1 MPTDNCLVC
10 TTPLRAGIQEWH
22 RGCTQ
27 CGYEKASLQP
37 TINAPESQAAIDE
50 AARAQ
55 ALASLRL
62 ENFKELL
69 AEIDECQPPGPK
81 LLDVGC
87 AHGWFLD
94 LASKTF
100 DIVGLEPDQRVGL
113 EAAKPGRPIRLGYFP
128 DALQPDEKFDVIVFN
143 DVLEHIPDLE
153 GVLAECHL
161 RLNAKG
167 LLVLNLPS
175 SQGVFYR
182 VARLLNRLGLPG
194 PFERMWQVGL
204 PSPHVHYFHLE
215 NLATLLKRKGF
226 LVKKTGRLA
235 SVHLKGLYT
244 RLAFTNDGQ
253 PLMKKLALYLGIC
266 CALPVL
272 RLLPADIMYVVV
284 EPTQPDNGQLVTAAT
299 PN

>member
-1 MPTDNCLVC
+1 M
-10 TTPLRAGIQEWH
+10 RAGLQEWH
-22 RGCTQ
+22 WGCTR
-27 CGYEKASLQP
+27 CGYEKTNLQP
-37 TINAPESQAAIDE
+37 TINAQESQAAIDE

-55 ALASLRL
+55 ALSSLRL

-69 AEIDECQPPGPK
+69 SEIEACQPPGPK

-94 LASKTF
+94 LAGQSF
-100 DIVGLEPDQRVGL
+100 EVLGVEPDHRVGV

-143 DVLEHIPDLE
+143 DVFEHIPDLE

-182 VARLLNRLGLPG
+182 LARLLNKLGLPG

-215 NLATLLKRKGF
+215 NLATLLKQKGYS
-226 LVKKTGRLA
+226 VKKTGRLA

-253 PLMKKLALYLGIC
+253 PLIKKLALYLGIC

-272 RLLPADIMYVVV
+272 RLLPGDIMYVVV
-284 EPTQPDNGQLVTAAT
+284 EPTR
-299 PN
+299 PNNS

>member
-10 TTPLRAGIQEWH
+10 TTPLRAGLQEWH
-22 RGCTQ
+22 WDCTH
-27 CGYEKASLQP
+27 CGYEKANLQP
-37 TINAPESQAAIDE
+37 TINAPGSQAAIDE
-50 AARAQ
+50 AARAR

-69 AEIDECQPPGPK
+69 TEIDACQPPGPK

-100 DIVGLEPDQRVGL
+100 DVLGVEPDQRVGL

-128 DALQPDEKFDVIVFN
+128 DALQPAEKFDVIMFN

-153 GVLAECHL
+153 RVLTKCHL
-161 RLNAKG
+161 RLTEQG

-175 SQGVFYR
+175 SHGVFYR
-182 VARLLNRLGLPG
+182 LARLLNGLGLPG
-194 PFERMWQVGL
+194 PFARMWQVGL
-204 PSPHVHYFHLE
+204 PSRHVHYFNIE

-226 LVKKTGRLA
+226 LIKKTGRLA
-235 SVHLKGLYT
+235 SMHLKGLYT

-253 PLMKKLALYLGIC
+253 SLLKKLALYLGIL

-272 RLLPADIMYVVV
+272 RLLPGDIMYVVA
-284 EPTQPDNGQLVTAAT
+284 EPTR
-299 PN
+299 PNDSQ

>member
-1 MPTDNCLVC
+1 MPTDICLVC
-10 TTPLRAGIQEWH
+10 TTPLRAGLQGWH
-22 RGCTQ
+22 WDCKS
-27 CGYEKASLQP
+27 CGYEKADLQP
-37 TINAPESQAAIDE
+37 AINAQESQAAIDE
-50 AARAQ
+50 AARAE
-55 ALASLRL
+55 ALSSLRL
-62 ENFKELL
+62 ENFKTLL
-69 AEIDECQPPGPK
+69 TEIEGCQPPGSK

-94 LASKTF
+94 VTGQSFEVLG
-100 DIVGLEPDQRVGL
+100 VEPDHLVGL

-153 GVLAECHL
+153 AVLAECHL
-161 RLNAKG
+161 RLTKQG

-182 VARLLNRLGLPG
+182 LARILNRLGLPG

-204 PSPHVHYFHLE
+204 PSPHVHYFHLD
-215 NLATLLKRKGF
+215 NLATLLKKKGF

-244 RLAFTNDGQ
+244 RLAYANDGQ
-253 PLMKKLALYLGIC
+253 SLFKKLALYLGIA

-272 RLLPADIMYVVV
+272 RLLPGDIMYVVV
-284 EPTQPDNGQLVTAAT
+284 ETTRSEDS
-299 PN
+299 

>member
-10 TTPLRAGIQEWH
+10 TAPLRTGLQEWH
-22 RGCTQ
+22 WGCTR
-27 CGYEKASLQP
+27 CGYEKTNLQP
-37 TINAPESQAAIDE
+37 TINAQESQAAIDE

-55 ALASLRL
+55 ALSSLRL

-69 AEIDECQPPGPK
+69 SEIEACQPPGPK

-100 DIVGLEPDQRVGL
+100 DVLGVEPDQRVGL

-128 DALQPDEKFDVIVFN
+128 DALQPAEKFDVIVFN

-153 GVLAECHL
+153 AVLAECQH

-167 LLVLNLPS
+167 LLVVNLPS
-175 SQGVFYR
+175 SRGVFYR
-182 VARLLNRLGLPG
+182 LARLLHRLGLPG

-253 PLMKKLALYLGIC
+253 SFFKKLALYLGIV

-272 RLLPADIMYVVV
+272 RLLPGDIMYVVV
-284 EPTQPDNGQLVTAAT
+284 EPTRSNDSQ
-299 PN
+299 

>member
-10 TTPLRAGIQEWH
+10 TTPLRAGLQEWH
-22 RGCTQ
+22 WGCPS
-27 CGYEKASLQP
+27 CGYEKTNLQP
-37 TINAPESQAAIDE
+37 TINAAESQAAIDE

-62 ENFKELL
+62 ENFKQLL
-69 AEIDECQPPGPK
+69 NEIEVCQPPGPK

-94 LASKTF
+94 LAGQSF
-100 DIVGLEPDQRVGL
+100 EVLGVEPDHRVGV

-153 GVLAECHL
+153 RVLVECRL
-161 RLNAKG
+161 RLTEQG

-175 SQGVFYR
+175 SHGVFYR
-182 VARLLNRLGLPG
+182 LARFLTRLGVHG
-194 PFERMWQVGL
+194 PFARMWQVGL
-204 PSPHVHYFHLE
+204 PSPHVHYFNLD
-215 NLATLLKRKGF
+215 NLAALLKKKGF
-226 LVKKTGRLA
+226 LIKKTGRLA

-253 PLMKKLALYLGIC
+253 PLIKKLALYLGIC

-272 RLLPADIMYVVV
+272 RLLPSDIMYVVV
-284 EPTQPDNGQLVTAAT
+284 EPTRVNDLQ
-299 PN
+299 

>member
-10 TTPLRAGIQEWH
+10 TTPLRAGLQGWH
-22 RGCTQ
+22 WRCES
-27 CGYEKASLQP
+27 CGYEKADLQP
-37 TINAPESQAAIDE
+37 TINAQESQAAIDE
-50 AARAQ
+50 VARAE
-55 ALASLRL
+55 ALSSLRL
-62 ENFKELL
+62 ENFKGLL
-69 AEIDECQPPGPK
+69 TAIEACSPPGPK

-94 LASKTF
+94 IAGQSFEVLG
-100 DIVGLEPDQRVGL
+100 VEPDLHVGV

-153 GVLAECHL
+153 AVLAECHL
-161 RLNAKG
+161 RLTEQG

-182 VARLLNRLGLPG
+182 LARLLNRLGLPG

-204 PSPHVHYFHLE
+204 PSPHVHYFNLE
-215 NLATLLKRKGF
+215 NLAALLKKKGF
-226 LVKKTGRLA
+226 LIKKTGRLA

-244 RLAFTNDGQ
+244 RLAFTNDGK
-253 PLMKKLALYLGIC
+253 PMLKKLALYLGIC

-272 RLLPADIMYVVV
+272 RLLPSDIMYVVV
-284 EPTQPDNGQLVTAAT
+284 EPNRVNDRQ
-299 PN
+299 

>member
-10 TTPLRAGIQEWH
+10 TTLLRAGQQGWH
-22 RGCTQ
+22 WGCES
-27 CGYEKASLQP
+27 CGYEKADLQP
-37 TINAPESQAAIDE
+37 TINAQESQAAIDE
-50 AARAQ
+50 AARAA
-55 ALASLRL
+55 ALSSLRL
-62 ENFKELL
+62 ENFKKLLTEIEL
-69 AEIDECQPPGPK
+69 CQPQGPK

-94 LASKTF
+94 IAGQSFEVL
-100 DIVGLEPDQRVGL
+100 GLEPDQSVGL

-153 GVLAECHL
+153 VVLAECHH
-161 RLNAKG
+161 RLSAKG

-182 VARLLNRLGLPG
+182 LAKLLNRVGLTG

-204 PSPHVHYFHLE
+204 PSPHVHYFHSE

-235 SVHLKGLYT
+235 SLHLKGLYT

-253 PLMKKLALYLGIC
+253 SLFKRLALYLGIL

-272 RLLPADIMYVVV
+272 RLLPGDIMYVVA
-284 EPTQPDNGQLVTAAT
+284 EPTR
-299 PN
+299 PNNS

>member
-10 TTPLRAGIQEWH
+10 TAPMRAGLQEWH
-22 RGCTQ
+22 WGCTR
-27 CGYEKASLQP
+27 CGYEKTNLQP
-37 TINAPESQAAIDE
+37 TINAQESQAAIDE

-55 ALASLRL
+55 ALSSLRL

-69 AEIDECQPPGPK
+69 SEIEACQPPGPK

-100 DIVGLEPDQRVGL
+100 DVLGVEPDQRVGL

-128 DALQPDEKFDVIVFN
+128 DALQPAEKFDVIVFN

-153 GVLAECHL
+153 AVLAECQH

-175 SQGVFYR
+175 SRGVFYR
-182 VARLLNRLGLPG
+182 LARLLHRLGLPG

-253 PLMKKLALYLGIC
+253 SLVKKLALYIGIV

-272 RLLPADIMYVVV
+272 RLLPGDIMYMVV
-284 EPTQPDNGQLVTAAT
+284 EPTRSNDSQ
-299 PN
+299 

>member
-1 MPTDNCLVC
+1 
-10 TTPLRAGIQEWH
+10 
-22 RGCTQ
+22 
-27 CGYEKASLQP
+27 
-37 TINAPESQAAIDE
+37 
-50 AARAQ
+50 
-55 ALASLRL
+55 LASLRL

-69 AEIDECQPPGPK
+69 AEIDACGPPGSR

-94 LASKTF
+94 LASKTY
-100 DIVGLEPDQRVGL
+100 DVLGVEPDQRVGL

-128 DALQPDEKFDVIVFN
+128 DALQPNEKFDVIVFN

-153 GVLAECHL
+153 GALAECHH

-175 SQGVFYR
+175 SRGVFYR
-182 VARLLNRLGLPG
+182 LARLLNRLGLPG

-204 PSPHVHYFHLE
+204 PSPHVHYFHSE
-215 NLATLLKRKGF
+215 NLATLLQRKGF

-253 PLMKKLALYLGIC
+253 SLFKKLALYLGIL

-272 RLLPADIMYVVV
+272 RLLPGDIMYVVV
-284 EPTQPDNGQLVTAAT
+284 EPTRSNDSQ
-299 PN
+299 

>member
-1 MPTDNCLVC
+1 M
-10 TTPLRAGIQEWH
+10 RAGLQEWH
-22 RGCTQ
+22 WGCTR
-27 CGYEKASLQP
+27 CGYEKTNLQP
-37 TINAPESQAAIDE
+37 TINAQESQAAIDE

-55 ALASLRL
+55 ALSSLRL

-69 AEIDECQPPGPK
+69 SEIEACQPPGPK

-100 DIVGLEPDQRVGL
+100 DVLGVEPDHRVGL

-153 GVLAECHL
+153 AVLAECQH

-175 SQGVFYR
+175 SRGVFYR
-182 VARLLNRLGLPG
+182 LARLLNRFGLPG

-253 PLMKKLALYLGIC
+253 SLVKKLALYLGIV

-272 RLLPADIMYVVV
+272 RLLPGDIMYVVV
-284 EPTQPDNGQLVTAAT
+284 EPTP
-299 PN
+299 PNNS